1 MIFVGPIGSR
11 PYSWFWD
18 LYICITWANL
28 IHNLVDTDMVD
39 INMVDMD
46 MVDMY
51 MVDMDMV
58 DMDMDM
64 DMDMGDQCN
73 VT

>member
-39 INMVDMD
+39 MDMD
-46 MVDMY
+46 MVDI
-51 MVDMDMV
+51 VDMDMV
-58 DMDMDM
+58 DMDMDNE
-64 DMDMGDQCN
+64 DN
-73 VT
+73 RSANHA